1 MRKTLLAMLAV
12 SSLVMASSA
21 VFAADLEEDM
31 ETLGENLKVVQTTD
45 NAADMKAALT
55 KMRTAALDAQKATPP
70 KMEDKAADSPEMK
83 EYRHGFDILVGQID
97 GAMKLANE
105 GKVKE
110 AQAAAEE
117 IKTTRNN
124 YHKKFR

>member
-1 MRKTLLAMLAV
+1 MRKNMLALLAI
-12 SSLVMASSA
+12 SSLFVGQAA
-21 VFAADLEEDM
+21 LADLGDDM
-31 ETLGENLKVVQTTD
+31 DTLNENLKVVQKTD
-45 NAADMKAALT
+45 NADEMKDALT
-55 KMRTAALDAQKATPP
+55 KMRTAALDAQKETPP
-70 KMEDKAADSPEMK
+70 KMEDKATDSPEMK
-83 EYRHGFDILVGQID
+83 EYRHGFDILVSQID

-117 IKTTRNN
+117 IKTTRNT

>member
-1 MRKTLLAMLAV
+1 MRKNMLALLAI
-12 SSLVMASSA
+12 SSLFVGQ
-21 VFAADLEEDM
+21 AALAELGDDM
-31 ETLGENLKVVQTTD
+31 DTLNENLKVVQKTD
-45 NAADMKAALT
+45 NADEMKDALT
-55 KMRTAALDAQKATPP
+55 KMRTAALDAQKETPP

-83 EYRHGFDILVGQID
+83 EYRHGFDILVSQID

-117 IKTTRNN
+117 IKTTRNT

>member
-1 MRKTLLAMLAV
+1 MRKNMLALLAI
-12 SSLVMASSA
+12 SSLFVGQAA
-21 VFAADLEEDM
+21 FADLGDDM
-31 ETLGENLKVVQTTD
+31 DMLNENLKVVQKTD
-45 NAADMKAALT
+45 NADEMKDALT
-55 KMRTAALDAQKATPP
+55 KMRTAALDAQKETPP

-83 EYRHGFDILVGQID
+83 EYRHGFDILVSQID

-117 IKTTRNN
+117 IKTTRNT
-124 YHKKFR
+124 YHKQFR

>member
-1 MRKTLLAMLAV
+1 MRKKLLAMLAV
-12 SSLVMASSA
+12 SSLVLASSA
-21 VFAADLEEDM
+21 AFAADLDEDM
-31 ETLGENLKVVQTTD
+31 DTLNANLKVVQKTD
-45 NAADMKAALT
+45 DAAEMKDALT

-70 KMEDKAADSPEMK
+70 KMEDKAPDSPEMK

-97 GAMKLANE
+97 GALQLANA

-117 IKTTRNN
+117 FKTTRNT

>member
-1 MRKTLLAMLAV
+1 MRKNMLALLAI
-12 SSLVMASSA
+12 SSLFVGQAA
-21 VFAADLEEDM
+21 LADLGDDM
-31 ETLGENLKVVQTTD
+31 DTLNENLKVVQKTD
-45 NAADMKAALT
+45 NADEMKDALT
-55 KMRTAALDAQKATPP
+55 KMRTAALDAQKETPP
-70 KMEDKAADSPEMK
+70 KMEDKAAESPEMK
-83 EYRHGFDILVGQID
+83 EYRHGFDILVSQID

-117 IKTTRNN
+117 IKTTRNT